1 MSRIAP
7 SIRGFAALALLLAAA
22 SLGACAPTGPTS
34 RVTSTVPMVGGDV
47 AGASG
52 KMDETYRLIYTPGDP
67 NWSH

>member
-7 SIRGFAALALLLAAA
+7 SLRGAAALALLLAAA
-22 SLGACAPTGPTS
+22 TLGGCAQPAAES

-47 AGASG
+47 AGAGG
-52 KMDETYRLIYTPGDP
+52 KMDETYRQIYTPGDP